1 MISWDQRR
9 SGVDNQPLRG
19 EHQLCSFSGFA
30 FFCMLTLP
38 LMVLKLI
45 PQLDM
50 FVLRPKIETTRW
62 NVVRMFI
69 LLWLSFRVGFL
80 FLVGY
85 FLGSEEST
93 REKWLCNIFAI
104 AIKCFVFVL
113 LVISKVSWQ
122 DWSDMLARCNVCE
135 NCLRTE
141 KCGSCANCL
150 KQVQENK

>member
-1 MISWDQRR
+1 MAQFLTVSLFSNNFYNSAPNISCFYFSKLLDWEKNAQILINPFLAFLGIWGMISWDQRR
-9 SGVDNQPLRG
+9 SGVDNQPLKG

-62 NVVRMFI
+62 NVVQMFI

-80 FLVGY
+80 FLVGFFGFWRKY
-85 FLGSEEST
+85 T
-93 REKWLCNIFAI
+93 W
-104 AIKCFVFVL
+104 
-113 LVISKVSWQ
+113 KVT
-122 DWSDMLARCNVCE
+122 L
-135 NCLRTE
+135 
-141 KCGSCANCL
+141 
-150 KQVQENK
+150 